1 DSVQLGVQFREGFS
15 RNVAE
20 PTRGVQ
26 TLSDLRQRS
35 FGDVQ
40 EIQTGSAMPPR
51 ESFNDVCRHRVGG
64 LPDLAASL
72 EALKRGKLF
81 DRQLMELDEQVVG
94 ALPGDER
101 VMSQRHVSKTWA
113 STHMPGPATGPPP
126 HPSP

>member
-1 DSVQLGVQFREGFS
+1 MRIETSDGINRVDLTRTGQRCTDSVQLSVQFREGFS

-26 TLSDLRQRS
+26 TVSDLRQRS

-64 LPDLAASL
+64 LPDLAA
-72 EALKRGKLF
+72 
-81 DRQLMELDEQVVG
+81 
-94 ALPGDER
+94 
-101 VMSQRHVSKTWA
+101 
-113 STHMPGPATGPPP
+113 
-126 HPSP
+126 